1 MMRINGVSMGS
12 QKKSQPKTFE
22 YFNAIATEIKR
33 TQNNIDLAFETR
45 FGTNDQGIAQIK
57 TLSVKYINDNT
68 KGNCQQLEKE
78 FPNDLIKYRE
88 LSIAYMCCMVATRLA
103 TEGQITEALKWVSE
117 ANFWL
122 GANQEAFEN
131 FITSE
136 HEKLRQKAFARIY
149 GIQGATKSNKS
160 STEWKTKV
168 QSKFLEGNYKSKN
181 DAAKKIRK
189 ELQVPYE
196 YLTVLKWLH
205 IIDK

>member
-1 MMRINGVSMGS
+1 MGS
-12 QKKSQPKTFE
+12 QKKLQPKTFE
-22 YFNAIATEIKR
+22 YFNAIATEIER
-33 TQNNIDLAFETR
+33 TQKNVDLAFKKR
-45 FGTNDQGIAQIK
+45 FGINDQEIGKIK
-57 TLSVKYINDNT
+57 KLTVKYITDNT
-68 KGNCQQLEKE
+68 KDNRLQLEEE
-78 FPNDLIKYRE
+78 FPNGLIKYRE
-88 LSIAYMCCMVATRLA
+88 LSFAYICCMVATILA
-103 TEGQITEALKWVSE
+103 TEGQITESLKWVSE
-117 ANFWL
+117 TNFWL

-136 HEKLRQKAFARIY
+136 HEKLRQKTFARMY

-168 QSKFLEGNYKSKN
+168 QSKFLEGNYKIKN

-205 IIDK
+205 NIDK